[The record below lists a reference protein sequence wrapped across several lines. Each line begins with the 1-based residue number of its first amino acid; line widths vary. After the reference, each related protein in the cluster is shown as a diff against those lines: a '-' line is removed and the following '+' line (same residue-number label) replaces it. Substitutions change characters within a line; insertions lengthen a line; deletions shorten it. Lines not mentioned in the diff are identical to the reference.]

1 MNFAPAK
8 REQTSLLI
16 ALAGPSGSGK
26 SWSALALATGLA
38 DGGKI
43 AMVDTEAR
51 RGLHYAEHFSFDH
64 LDMGPPFSPERFTQA
79 LEAAERGGYRVLIF
93 DSFSHEYDGEGGVV
107 EWAAAEERGGTKS
120 PGNWAKP
127 KAAHKR
133 LMNRLLQARLHL
145 VFALRADEKIKIEE
159 VFNER
164 KNKMERV
171 VIPQGFIPIAE
182 KRFMY
187 EMTASFVLYPNAPGV
202 PEPTKLQEQHRPFFP
217 DGKAITPE
225 MGKALARWA
234 AGGTTTKLEDAPPRP
249 MAELYDEIGLTKSK
263 HATPSEWI
271 AAYRDL
277 MGTAAD
283 TDRPEIARHNIE
295 RLRKL
300 GERSD
305 DIREKDLRV
314 AEHLIEPAG
323 VAA

>member
-1 MNFAPAK
+1 MTMNFAPAK

-16 ALAGPSGSGK
+16 ALAGASGSGK
-26 SWSALALATGLA
+26 SFSALALGSGLA

-43 AMVDTEAR
+43 AMADTEAR
-51 RGLHYAEHFSFDH
+51 RGLHYAEHFQFDH
-64 LDMGPPFSPERFTQA
+64 LDLQPPFTPDKFRQA

-107 EWAAAEERGGTKS
+107 DMAAQEEARGVKS

-127 KAAHKR
+127 KAAHKA

-145 VFALRADEKIKIEE
+145 IFALRADEKIKIEE
-159 VFNER
+159 VEDR
-164 KNKMERV
+164 GRMRRV
-171 VIPQGFIPIAE
+171 VIPQGFVPICE

-202 PEPTKLQEQHRPFFP
+202 PEPTKLQEQHRAFFP
-217 DGKAITPE
+217 AGMAITPE

-234 AGGTTTKLEDAPPRP
+234 AGGAPTKLEDAPTRP

-277 MGTAAD
+277 MANAAD
-283 TDRPEIARHNIE
+283 TDRAEIARHNIE

-314 AEHLIEPAG
+314 AEHLIEPVG